1 MLGRKRNKRVREEIE
16 RYLAI
21 VGEALECL
29 SNGVEHYLQNGLDAH
44 FARIVDQTHQKESEA
59 DDIRRAVEIELYEK
73 SLLPDSRE
81 DILLLLERLDLI
93 PNQAEDVLR
102 AVLIQQVELPKSVH
116 DRVSELVALGC
127 QAYRLVDEAVRD
139 ALTEATEVNDLTRRI
154 SEAETLGDHME
165 QQIITDIFAGKDGTA
180 KKILFREV
188 VEGIGAICDLAQD
201 VAYFLTI
208 FVVKRQ
214 V

>member
-1 MLGRKRNKRVREEIE
+1 MLGWKKNKRVHEEIE

-21 VGEALECL
+21 VGEALECF
-29 SNGVEHYLQNGLDAH
+29 SAGVEHYLRDGLDAH
-44 FARIVDQTHQKESEA
+44 FARLVDQTHQKESEA
-59 DDIRRAVEIELYEK
+59 DDIRLAIELDLYEK

-81 DILLLLERLDLI
+81 DVLLLLERLDLI

-102 AVLIQQVELPKSVH
+102 AVLIQQEELPTSVH
-116 DRVSELVALGC
+116 DRVAELVALGS

-139 ALTEATEVNDLTRRI
+139 ALTKSPGVADLTRRI
-154 SEAETLGDHME
+154 SEVETLGDHLE
-165 QQIITDIFAGKDGTA
+165 QQIIADIFRGKDGTA
-180 KKILFREV
+180 KKILSREV
-188 VEGIGAICDLAQD
+188 VGGIGAICDLAQD

-208 FVVKRQ
+208 FVVKRR

>member
-1 MLGRKRNKRVREEIE
+1 MLGWNKNRRVREEIE
-16 RYLAI
+16 HYLAI
-21 VGEALECL
+21 VSEAMECFRT
-29 SNGVEHYLQNGLDAH
+29 GVDHYLQNGLDAH

-59 DDIRRAVEIELYEK
+59 DDVRRAIELELYEK

-93 PNQAEDVLR
+93 PNQAEEVLR
-102 AVLIQQVELPKSVH
+102 DVLIQQVVLPASVH
-116 DRVSELVALGC
+116 DRVSELMVLGC
-127 QAYRLVDEAVRD
+127 QACQLVDQAVRD
-139 ALTEATEVNDLTRRI
+139 ALTKATEVSDLTRRI

-165 QQIITDIFAGKDGTA
+165 QQIVADIFRGKEGTA
-180 KKILFREV
+180 RKILFREV
-188 VEGIGAICDLAQD
+188 VEGIGAVCDLAQD

-208 FVVKRQ
+208 FAVKRR